1 MSQQA
6 HPIKIEIKT
15 QYLEKDSAP
24 EEAQYVFSYTITIIN
39 LGDQAVTLK
48 SRHWIIT
55 DANGNQSEVQGE
67 GVVGETPT
75 IEPDTAYQY
84 TSGTV
89 LEAELGFMEGSY
101 TMEYQDGSKF
111 KALIPAFRLSTNLTL
126 H

>member
-1 MSQQA
+1 MSQ
-6 HPIKIEIKT
+6 PEKKIKIEVET
-15 QYLEKDSAP
+15 EYLEKDSAP
-24 EEAQYVFSYTITIIN
+24 EEAQYVFRYTITIVN
-39 LGDQAVTLK
+39 LHSEAVTLK

-55 DANGNQSEVQGE
+55 DSDGKKTEVKGE

-89 LEAELGFMEGSY
+89 LEAPLGFMEGSY
-101 TMEYQDGSKF
+101 TMEDKDGAQFEAPIS
-111 KALIPAFRLSTNLTL
+111 PFRLAVDMLL